1 MVYLRLPALLL
12 ASVSFQWA
20 LGAPLFG
27 LFGDDDEDDVTT
39 AVSAQTISDNFIRPA
54 QFSRVAYCSSAAV
67 TSWQC
72 GPPCDSIGKGVNVIQ
87 AGGDDGLVPMYF
99 VAHDPTSN
107 TIVVAHQGTEPK
119 NFLSVLNDAQFLLV
133 DLNTTRF
140 TAAEGKDIQV
150 HDGFQK
156 TFERTADG
164 VLEGV
169 QKGLASFGS
178 SKVLVT
184 GHSLGASIA
193 TLDAMM
199 LKEKLDPSVQ
209 VTTTVFGLPR
219 VGNQEWAD
227 FVDATLG
234 SSFSF
239 ITNQDDPVPIVPP
252 RFLGYQHPSN
262 EVHIKAVDDAGQ
274 ATDVVACQGQENGA
288 CSEGNS
294 ILSASIPNHLGPYF
308 DDISFGGKACPL

>member
-1 MVYLRLPALLL
+1 MVYLRNLPALLL
-12 ASVSFQWA
+12 AFISVQIV

-27 LFGDDDEDDVTT
+27 IFEDDDDDDITA
-39 AVSAQTISDNFIRPA
+39 AVSAQTISDNFARPA
-54 QFSRVAYCSSAAV
+54 QFSRVAYCSSNAV

-72 GPPCDSIGKGVNVIQ
+72 GPPCDSIGKGVTVIQ

-99 VAHDPTSN
+99 VAHDPASN
-107 TIVVAHQGTEPK
+107 TIVVAHQGTEPS

-140 TAAEGKDIQV
+140 TAAEGKGIEV

-169 QKGLASFGS
+169 QKGLDSFGS

-193 TLDAMM
+193 SLDAMM
-199 LKEKLDPSVQ
+199 LKEKLDPSVEI
-209 VTTTVFGLPR
+209 TTTVFGLPR

-227 FVDATLG
+227 FVDVTLG
-234 SSFSF
+234 SSFTH

-262 EVHIKAVDDAGQ
+262 EVHIKAVDNAGQ
-274 ATDVVACQGQENGA
+274 ATDVVACPGPQDKRTALAQRVTLS
-288 CSEGNS
+288 CLLVFLT
-294 ILSASIPNHLGPYF
+294 ILVSDCF
-308 DDISFGGKACPL
+308 